1 VEAALA
7 GLVVLIAAG
16 ALGWDAGPAPATGSL
31 QHLMGEGGGPIV
43 AFATGFSRV
52 VENLPMLTSAAG
64 LFFGMLMINAFV
76 ITTLDTS
83 TRLGRFICQE
93 LAGDVPVLGNRW
105 GATLLTVLAA
115 AWLGASDSYT
125 TIWPVFGATNQL
137 VAALAL
143 IIVSSWLVSRGKPR
157 LYTLL
162 PALFMLA
169 TSVGAL
175 VYQGLGFL
183 RQDRYL
189 LAAVSLGLMILAGFI
204 AWEARGL
211 LQIRRAAG
219 PLAAVPLASDRRE
232 SPPPRR

>member
-1 VEAALA
+1 MIIEAGLA

-16 ALGWDAGPAPATGSL
+16 ALRWDTSASPGPDSL
-31 QHLMGEGGGPIV
+31 QYLMGAGGGPVV
-43 AFATGFSRV
+43 AFAHGLSKIV
-52 VENLPMLTSAAG
+52 GPLPLLTPAVG

-93 LAGDVPVLGNRW
+93 LGAGLPVLGNRW
-105 GATLLTVLAA
+105 GATLVTVLAA

-143 IIVSSWLVSRGKPR
+143 IVVSTWLVSQGKPR
-157 LYTLL
+157 LYTLI

-175 VYQGLGFL
+175 LYQGYHFL
-183 RQDRYL
+183 QDDKYL
-189 LAAVSLGLMILAGFI
+189 LAGISLGLMVLAGFL
-204 AWEARGL
+204 AWEAKGQLRL
-211 LQIRRAAG
+211 RAATVVG
-219 PLAAVPLASDRRE
+219 QTTA
-232 SPPPRR
+232 